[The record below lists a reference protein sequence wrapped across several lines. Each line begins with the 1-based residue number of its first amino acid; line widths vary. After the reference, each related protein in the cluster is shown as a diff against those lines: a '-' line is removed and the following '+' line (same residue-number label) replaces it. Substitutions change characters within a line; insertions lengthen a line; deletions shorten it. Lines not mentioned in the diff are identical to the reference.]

1 MRLEKFSIGN
11 PAAVIAAAL
20 LVLLFGW
27 IAMARLPIQLLPDTQ
42 QPQLFIQVGWR
53 EAAPSELE
61 EALIEPIEEA
71 MRGLPGMKEMRAN
84 AGRGYGGVALT
95 FGIGTDMTRVMLDV
109 VSRLNTLPSLPPD
122 ADEPQVFA
130 GDNWQGANA
139 ASMLVRPLPGN
150 PVTDP
155 ASVYQKLMEEVVE
168 PRLARVP
175 GVSRV
180 NLEGGRPREVRVSF
194 DPHRLAAL
202 GLTPSRLAELVAGAR
217 DVSAGFANVG
227 RRQFT
232 VRFTGKEPVSQL
244 GELIVGWS
252 GGGKAGDSLGSQ
264 GERPLYL
271 REVADIQIA
280 YQDARAFT
288 YRNGVPGYYITVNRT
303 SESNI
308 VGLLDGIKEAI
319 AELNAGPLAQEKLVM
334 DLSWDASVYVR
345 RAVGFVQ
352 ESLIIGILLAVGGLW
367 YFLRGPRA
375 LLVLAATIPLSL
387 AFAVITLHALE
398 RTLNVI
404 SLAGLAFSTGIVID
418 AALIVQGNILRYVQE
433 GKSASEATLAGAR
446 EVIPA
451 LFASM
456 LTSVAIFLPVL
467 FMEGLEGQL
476 FKDLAITMSVS
487 HAASLLVA
495 MTVIPAANRWA
506 LARGIPADTHGHW
519 WQAMARL
526 AMRATEAPAARAA
539 WIVALVV
546 GATAFTLLMR
556 PKPDYLPVAPT
567 ENVWG
572 NFRLPP
578 GGNLETFQREVAPV
592 VIARLQPYYEGK
604 KEPAIKYY
612 NFSAFAGG
620 GQGVVVAYARDPEKT
635 QEVVKLLKEEILA
648 GLPDTAAFAN
658 RGSLLSVDGNN
669 AREIRLWLQGPELEG
684 LMAAAKV
691 AEQEIPKAIPDTFP
705 QPYPPLEFSQPE
717 LQLKPDEW
725 RISRAGLDRNTVSR
739 SLRAYTGGLWAGEY
753 FDGNERLDII
763 LKGSEWTSPEQLAE
777 LPLMTPQAGIQ
788 TVGELTRIQTTVGPS
803 ELARINGRRTITVG
817 FEPPED
823 MSLDEAI
830 QLIREQVEPK
840 VRAVLPENAQLS
852 YAGSA
857 NDLQEALKAM
867 ANNFALALLILF
879 ALMAALFRS
888 VWDSL
893 LVMLVIPVSTAGGIA
908 ALRLL
913 GLFSF
918 QALDLLTMIG
928 FIILLG
934 LVVNAAIL
942 LVDQTRAREH
952 AGMARRDAVQQ
963 ALETRAR
970 PIVLSTLTAVLG
982 MLPLIV
988 MPGLGSAVYR
998 GLAAV
1003 VAGGMVIG
1011 TLFTWFLMP
1020 ALLRIGEARKP
1031 AAQPATAPVRDLEA
1045 YGK

>member
-1 MRLEKFSIGN
+1 MRLEKFSINN
-11 PAAVIAAAL
+11 PAAVAAAAL

-27 IAMARLPIQLLPDTQ
+27 IAMSRLPIQLLPDTA

-53 EAAPSELE
+53 EAAPNEVE

-84 AGRGYGGVALT
+84 AGRGFGNVSLS

-109 VSRLNTLPSLPPD
+109 VSRLNTLPALPPD

-150 PVTDP
+150 TVDDP
-155 ASVYQKLMEEVVE
+155 ASVYQQLMEEVVE

-180 NLEGGRPREVRVSF
+180 NLEGGRPREVRISF

-202 GLTPSRLAELVAGAR
+202 GLTPSRVAELVAGAR

-232 VRFTGKEPVSQL
+232 VRFTGKEPVSEL

-252 GGGKAGDSLGSQ
+252 ND
-264 GERPLYL
+264 RPLYL
-271 REVADIQIA
+271 REVAEVQIG

-308 VGLLDGIKEAI
+308 VDLLNGVKEAI
-319 AELNAGPLAQEKLVM
+319 AELNEGPLAKEKLVM

-375 LLVLAATIPLSL
+375 LLVLGATIPLSL
-387 AFAVITLHALE
+387 SFAVITLHALD

-433 GKSASEATLAGAR
+433 GRSAWDATLEGAR

-467 FMEGLEGQL
+467 FMDGLEGQL

-506 LARGIPADTHGHW
+506 LARGIPADGHGHW

-526 AMRATEAPAARAA
+526 AMRATDAPALRAF
-539 WIVALVV
+539 WIVALIA
-546 GATAFTLLMR
+546 GATAFSVLMR

-578 GGNLETFQREVAPV
+578 GGNLETFKAEIAPV
-592 VIARLQPYYEGK
+592 VIGRLRPYYEGE
-604 KEPAIKYY
+604 KEPGIKYY
-612 NFSAFAGG
+612 NFSAWAGG
-620 GQGVVVAYARDPEKT
+620 GGGVIVAYAKDPEKT
-635 QEVVKLLKEEILA
+635 QDVVKLLKEEILA
-648 GLPDTAAFAN
+648 GLPDVAAFAN

-763 LKGSEWTSPEQLAE
+763 LKGSEWTNPEQLAE
-777 LPLMTPQAGIQ
+777 LPIVSPNAGIQ
-788 TVGELTRIQTTVGPS
+788 TVGELTRIETTVGPS
-803 ELARINGRRTITVG
+803 ELARINGKRTITVG
-817 FEPPED
+817 FEPPEN

-830 QLIREQVEPK
+830 KLIQEKVEPK
-840 VRAVLPENAQLS
+840 VRAVLPANAQLT

-857 NDLQEALKAM
+857 NDLQIALGTM

-888 VWDSL
+888 VWDSA

-913 GLFSF
+913 GLFGF

-952 AGMARRDAVQQ
+952 AGMARVDAVRE

-982 MLPLIV
+982 MAPLIL

-1003 VAGGMVIG
+1003 VSGGMIIG
-1011 TLFTWFLMP
+1011 TLFTWFLLP
-1020 ALLRIGEARKP
+1020 ALLRLGEGRQRAS
-1031 AAQPATAPVRDLEA
+1031 AVDQPAPTLEA